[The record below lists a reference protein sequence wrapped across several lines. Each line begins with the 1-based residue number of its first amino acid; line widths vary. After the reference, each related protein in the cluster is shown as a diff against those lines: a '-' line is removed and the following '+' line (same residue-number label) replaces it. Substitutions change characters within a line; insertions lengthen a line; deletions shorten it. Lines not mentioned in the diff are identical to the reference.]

1 MVHSELL
8 SFAQVAELV
17 GVSQSTVRGWVKSG
31 ELRAVNVGQTLHSQK
46 PRFRILRCD
55 LDEFLENRRIGLAPR
70 TRKTSRLPPDIP
82 RYV

>member
-1 MVHSELL
+1 MVQRQLL

-17 GVSQSTVRGWVKSG
+17 GVSRSTVRGWVKSG
-31 ELRAVNVGQTLHSQK
+31 ELRAVNVSQTLHSQK

-55 LDEFLENRRIGLAPR
+55 LDEFLENRRMGVTSR
-70 TRKTSRLPPDIP
+70 TRQASKLPPDIP